1 MGGFQGEFSGG
12 GTKCND
18 DFDGTDVYSMRQSG
32 QSRFSCFQLLRPFN
46 RLLTGRVR
54 FAAFIVVLVGVV
66 TLSVRTLT
74 SAYPSTNSLSAI
86 EFEDRLSDLKH
97 ELSYAVLI
105 DAGSSGS
112 RVQIY
117 VWSPHSG
124 DPRQLLTI
132 RFLRDPETGKD
143 VFMKITPG
151 LSSTAPRP
159 TSASD
164 YMDPLLA
171 YAAAAVPSYKHSQTS
186 LYILATA
193 GMRMLDPAS
202 QKAILDDL
210 RTDIPKKYNF
220 LVKADNV
227 QVISGKDE
235 GIYSWISLNY
245 LNHKFDHRMSPQKPV
260 VVNLEGRKMT
270 TRERTIGMIEMGGAS
285 VQIAFEINNKH
296 DLEEIRRRQ
305 EAKSV
310 QDLNDNLVEINLG
323 CTSHDENHTYLLYV
337 RTFLGLGAN
346 VAYQSHVKRLVDN
359 SASSLLSVPSSV
371 TVNSSSTTVTGSP
384 VIYDPCLNRGSKW
397 RNQMRKGQN
406 ETVEVESEGAGNFE
420 VCKKKLDAL
429 LDPSIERDKHC
440 AVNESTCPLT
450 ALSTTRVAFED
461 TEFYG
466 FSEFFFSLDDV
477 LRMGGKYDYH
487 KVKEAVVDYCSK
499 DWSVLSSR
507 YEKKLYPRAD
517 QDRLTKQC
525 FKSAWVMT
533 FLHEGLKMPKT
544 FNGFTTLHE
553 IEGNAVQWTLGA
565 LLYKTRFL
573 PLHSLSSSSPTP
585 HSAPGYSST
594 AHQLLFF
601 ACMAVVVCAIVF
613 YLKHLNRMTQPIPA
627 SKLRTIEDEEPLLE
641 EVTVA

>member
-1 MGGFQGEFSGG
+1 
-12 GTKCND
+12 
-18 DFDGTDVYSMRQSG
+18 MRSVW
-32 QSRFSCFQLLRPFN
+32 QSRSRCFQLLRPCN

-54 FAAFIVVLVGVV
+54 FAVFVVVLIGVV

-74 SAYPSTNSLSAI
+74 PGYPSANGLSAF
-86 EFEDRLSDLKH
+86 EFEDRLTDLKH

-124 DPRQLLTI
+124 DPRQLLAI
-132 RFLRDPETGKD
+132 RFLRDPNTGKD
-143 VFMKITPG
+143 VFMRITPG
-151 LSSTAPRP
+151 LSSTAANPS
-159 TSASD
+159 SASD
-164 YMDPLLA
+164 YLDPLLA
-171 YAAAAVPSYKHSQTS
+171 YAATAVPLHKHSQTS
-186 LYILATA
+186 LYVLATA

-202 QKAILDDL
+202 QKAILNDL
-210 RTDIPKKYNF
+210 LTDIPKKYKF
-220 LVKADNV
+220 LVKEDNV

-245 LNHKFDHRMSPQKPV
+245 MKHKFDHRMTPQKPV

-296 DLEEIRRRQ
+296 DLEEIRRRHNV
-305 EAKSV
+305 KSV
-310 QDLNDNLVEINLG
+310 EDLKDFLVELNLG
-323 CTSHDENHTYLLYV
+323 CTSHDEDHTYLLYV

-346 VAYQSHVKRLVDN
+346 VAYQSHVKRLVHQ
-359 SASSLLSVPSSV
+359 SSSSFSSLPSS
-371 TVNSSSTTVTGSP
+371 TSINSTSSLATSQP

-397 RNQMRKGQN
+397 KDKIRREANQTAEMDF
-406 ETVEVESEGAGNFE
+406 EGAGSFD
-420 VCKKKLDAL
+420 VCKKKLDSL
-429 LDPSIERDKHC
+429 LDPSIEAGAHC
-440 AVNESTCPLT
+440 SVNESTCPLT

-466 FSEFFFSLDDV
+466 LSEFFFSLNDI

-487 KVKEAVVDYCSK
+487 KVKEAVSTYCSN
-499 DWSVLSSR
+499 DWSLLSSR

-517 QDRLTKQC
+517 QDRLSKQC
-525 FKSAWVMT
+525 FKSTWVMT

-544 FNGFTTLHE
+544 FNGFTTVNE
-553 IEGNAVQWTLGA
+553 IEGNVVQWTLGA

-573 PLHSLSSSSPTP
+573 PLRSLPSSVPSPR
-585 HSAPGYSST
+585 SAPGYSST
-594 AHQLLFF
+594 PTHLLFF
-601 ACMAVVVCAIVF
+601 VCMAVVLSAIIF
-613 YLKHLNRMTQPIPA
+613 YLKHLNRMAQPVLG
-627 SKLRTIEDEEPLLE
+627 SKLQPRTIEDEPLLE
-641 EVTVA
+641 VAVA